1 MLFKVKLLRKY
12 LQRIPLLVSLFV
24 CETNSELLPL
34 VPSSS
39 DNMRTMDLSE
49 TFAKDSKVP
58 TPKCVLKM

>member
-49 TFAKDSKVP
+49 TFAKDSTVP